1 MSTNP
6 PPNLD
11 SGILQSGV
19 DNVGQVETHGTDYI
33 PESERHGQASE
44 LLWVWCGAAFC
55 LGIIV
60 IGSLPIVFGLGW
72 WASFASLTVG
82 VVVGSILYTPL
93 ALYGPRTGTNDP
105 VASGAHFGVRGRIL
119 AAVITIFVALGF
131 YALAIWTGGQAIQVA
146 GNKLFSAPI
155 NNTTLAISMAITSL
169 VTVVIAVYG
178 HATLILTYKWF
189 TIVVGALLA
198 VLVLVQLG
206 NFDAGYAGGTYL
218 LGSFWKTWFLSMSI
232 GASLPISYATF
243 GGDYSRYFSR
253 RDVSDRSILVW
264 NFLGMFLSS
273 EIALVLG
280 AYLTITFKDPAA
292 PFVQGVADSVPSW
305 FVFPFLLIGLLGTWP
320 QGGMCLYGCGLSSST
335 ITWKIGQRSATTI
348 VLSVIGLAV
357 VFLGVL
363 YFNAIDSISAFVL
376 IMNVTIS
383 PWMAIMLV
391 GFVLRRGRYSPPD
404 LQPYTGLGSRS
415 IYWFTEGVNLR
426 AFVAFVPAA
435 IIGFMF
441 SNTTLH
447 VGRFA
452 NSAGGVDLSYASAFV
467 IAGAIYLAL
476 TLVFPEREAVL
487 TRSAVPVAATSPA
500 LTSDK
505 GTA

>member
-1 MSTNP
+1 MSSNP
-6 PPNLD
+6 PPNLE
-11 SGILQSGV
+11 SAALQTGV
-19 DNVGQVETHGTDYI
+19 DTVGQVETHGTDYI
-33 PESERHGQASE
+33 PESERHGRASE

-60 IGSLPIVFGLGW
+60 IGSLPVVFGLGW
-72 WASFASLTVG
+72 WASFASITTG
-82 VVVGSILYTPL
+82 VVIGSLLYTPL

-119 AAVITIFVALGF
+119 AALITIFVAMGF

-146 GNKLFSAPI
+146 GNKLFGTSI
-155 NNTTLAISMAITSL
+155 NNTTLGIGMALTSL
-169 VTVVIAVYG
+169 VTVFIAVYG

-189 TIVVGALLA
+189 TIVVGALLV

-206 NFDAGYAGGTYL
+206 NFDAGYAGGSYL

-253 RDVSDRSILVW
+253 KTVSDRSILAW
-264 NFLGMFLSS
+264 NFAGMFISS
-273 EIALVLG
+273 EVALLLG

-292 PFVQGVADSVPSW
+292 PFVQGIADSVPSW
-305 FVFPFLLIGLLGTWP
+305 YVFPFLLIGLLGTWP

-335 ITWKIGQRSATTI
+335 ITWKIGQRAATTV
-348 VLSVIGLAV
+348 VLSLIGLAV
-357 VFLGVL
+357 VFVAVL
-363 YFNAIDSISAFVL
+363 AFNAVDSISAFVL

-391 GFVLRRGRYSPPD
+391 GFLLRRGRYSPAD
-404 LQPYTGLGSRS
+404 LQPYTGLGPRS
-415 IYWFTEGVNLR
+415 IYWFTEGINLR

-467 IAGAIYLAL
+467 IAGLVYLVL
-476 TLVFPEREAVL
+476 VLVFPERGAVL
-487 TRSAVPVAATSPA
+487 AESVRDAPVTGLSPDGS
-500 LTSDK
+500 T
-505 GTA
+505 TA

>member
-1 MSTNP
+1 MSANP
-6 PPNLD
+6 PPGLE
-11 SGILQSGV
+11 SAALQSGV
-19 DNVGQVETHGTDYI
+19 DTVGQVETHGTDYI
-33 PESERHGQASE
+33 PESERHGHAFE

-55 LGIIV
+55 LGVIV
-60 IGSLPIVFGLGW
+60 IGSLSVVFGLGW
-72 WASFASLTVG
+72 WSSVASLTAG
-82 VVVGSILYTPL
+82 ILIGSLLYTPL

-105 VASGAHFGVRGRIL
+105 VASGAHFGVRGRVL
-119 AAVITIFVALGF
+119 AAVITLFVAMGF

-146 GNKLFSAPI
+146 GHKLLGTSI
-155 NNTTLAISMAITSL
+155 DNTTLGISMALTSL

-198 VLVLVQLG
+198 VLVVVQLG
-206 NFDAGYAGGTYL
+206 NFNAGYTGGTYL
-218 LGSFWKTWFLSMSI
+218 LGSFWKTWFLSMAI

-243 GGDYSRYFSR
+243 AGDYSRYFSR
-253 RDVSDRSILVW
+253 KDVSDRSILFW

-273 EIALVLG
+273 EVALVLG

-292 PFVQGVADSVPSW
+292 PFVQGVADSVPGW

-335 ITWKIGQRSATTI
+335 ITWKIGQRAATTI
-348 VLSVIGLAV
+348 VLSLVGLAV
-357 VFLGVL
+357 VFMGVL
-363 YFNAIDSISAFVL
+363 VFNAVDSISAFVL

-391 GFVLRRGRYSPPD
+391 GFALRRGRYSAAD

-415 IYWFTEGVNLR
+415 IYWFTHGLNLR
-426 AFVAFVPAA
+426 AFIAFVPAA
-435 IIGFMF
+435 IVGFMF
-441 SNTTLH
+441 SNTTLY

-452 NSAGGVDLSYASAFV
+452 NAAGGVDLSYASAFV
-467 IAGAIYLAL
+467 IAGVVYLAL
-476 TLVFPEREAVL
+476 ALALPEREAML
-487 TRSAVPVAATSPA
+487 TESAERVTSASPA
-500 LTSDK
+500 LAPDK
-505 GTA
+505 GAA